1 VGGEARAALRS
12 LRLRSQTSLNIVG
25 LLLAAGS
32 ATRFGS
38 DKLRHE
44 LPHGV
49 AIAVQAARH
58 LKTGVARVVAVVRPG
73 TPDLLDALK
82 AEGCEV
88 VVCGNAAE
96 GMGAS
101 LACAARAA
109 GEADGYLIALG
120 DMPFVRPTSIAAVR
134 DALANGA
141 ALAAPYFR
149 SRRGHPVGLSGRFMP
164 NLSRLEG
171 DEGAKQ
177 LLAANAAEIVKIPVG
192 DPGVV
197 RDIDTPGDLAPPLR
211 I

>member
-1 VGGEARAALRS
+1 MK
-12 LRLRSQTSLNIVG
+12 IVG

-58 LKTGVARVVAVVRPG
+58 LKQQIPRVVAVVRPDS
-73 TPDLLDALK
+73 TELISTLK
-82 AEGCEV
+82 SEGCEV
-88 VVCGNAAE
+88 VVCENAAE

-109 GEADGYLIALG
+109 AHLHPGAGGYLVALG
-120 DMPFVRPTSIAAVR
+120 DMPFVRPTTIAAVR
-134 DALANGA
+134 DALAAGA
-141 ALAAPYFR
+141 PLAAPYFR
-149 SRRGHPVGLSGRFMP
+149 GRRGHPVALSSGFFKD
-164 NLSRLEG
+164 LLALEG
-171 DEGAKQ
+171 DQGAKK
-177 LLAANAAEIVKIPVG
+177 LVTANQQKLVKIPVG
-192 DPGVV
+192 DPGAI
-197 RDIDTPGDLAPPLR
+197 RDIDRPEDLAPPLR